1 MLAIAKSIITMN
13 QSNSATTGIIFVLL
27 GALAIGIMPSAAKVA
42 YQEGANPMAAIVVRS
57 LIGVVGI
64 GIYMK
69 LTRIRFGV
77 GWNTVGYSSFSGAMQ
92 SLSSL
97 GIMFSL
103 AYMDVSLAVLIIFC
117 FPFIVAAFTH
127 FSGSSK
133 ISGMVLLCFCVA
145 MVGLSLVLG
154 VKGSSVSLTGIMFAV
169 IGMVSTAAM
178 VLTVAKLSS
187 RIGPIPAN
195 FFMTGWTSLYF
206 LIVVA
211 IGPLIGL
218 IDEPALP
225 ETVRGWVALFGVG
238 VSFTLGYVLFFIGA
252 AIIGS
257 TRASMLS
264 IMEPVLIILTAMLLI
279 DERLSSTQ
287 WVGLI
292 LVIVSLMIIE
302 LPGRKRPKK

>member
-1 MLAIAKSIITMN
+1 MN
-13 QSNSATTGIIFVLL
+13 ESNNATTGIIFVLL

-57 LIGVVGI
+57 LIGVIGI
-64 GIYMK
+64 GTYMG
-69 LTRIRFGV
+69 LVGIRFGV
-77 GWNTVGYSSFSGAMQ
+77 GWNTVRYSSFSGAMQ

-103 AYMDVSLAVLIIFC
+103 AYMDVSPSVLIVFC

-127 FSGSSK
+127 FYGGSR
-133 ISGMVLLCFCVA
+133 ISGIVLICFCVA
-145 MVGLSLVLG
+145 IVGLALVLG
-154 VKGSSVSLTGIMFAV
+154 VRGSSVSLTGILFAV

-178 VLTVAKLSS
+178 VLSVAKLSS
-187 RIGPIPAN
+187 RIGAIPAN
-195 FFMTGWTSLYF
+195 FFMTGWTSVYF

-211 IGPLIGL
+211 VGPVIGL
-218 IDEPALP
+218 IDEPVLP
-225 ETVRGWVALFGVG
+225 ETARGWVALFGVG

-264 IMEPVLIILTAMLLI
+264 IMEPVLIILTAMVLV
-279 DERLSSTQ
+279 DERLSSIQ
-287 WVGLI
+287 WVGLL
-292 LVIVSLMIIE
+292 LVIISLAVIE
-302 LPGRKRPKK
+302 LPGRKRAKVTISK